1 MRFRHAA
8 FTHGHNAPPSR
19 QPASPLPFPRVPKP
33 LDDTAT
39 STFPQW
45 VAWGSL
51 VLALALFFGNTTDA
65 LREQDDLARL
75 RAEIL
80 TKRMEFDDA
89 LARARPGTPGMAGD
103 QEDLQSLLV
112 AIDRLGYTP
121 AELLQHYPEPP
132 PTPTPDGDDAPPV
145 PPADPSSGTQPTNR

>member
-1 MRFRHAA
+1 M
-8 FTHGHNAPPSR
+8 PP
-19 QPASPLPFPRVPKP
+19 PADHSA
-33 LDDTAT
+33 D

-51 VLALALFFGNTTDA
+51 VLALGLFFGNTTDA

-89 LARARPGTPGMAGD
+89 LARARPGTPGLNGD

-132 PTPTPDGDDAPPV
+132 PTPTADGDDTPPT
-145 PPADPSSGTQPTNR
+145 PPADPSAGPTGR